1 MARNVRGGYKITGLG
16 KYGNVPPRSKKK
28 LDGRCYQDA
37 QPWHPDA
44 PRVRVRQ
51 AFLVPRALFTAL
63 CALSGHQG
71 RTVEIGNLKPGCR
84 VLCGICMPGGL
95 TT

>member
-1 MARNVRGGYKITGLG
+1 MPRNTRGGYRITGLG
-16 KYGNVPPRSKKK
+16 KYGNAPPRGRKK

-37 QPWHPDA
+37 QPWHPDT
-44 PRVRVRQ
+44 PRVRIRQ

-71 RTVEIGNLKPGCR
+71 RPVYSSIRPGHR
-84 VLCGICMPGGL
+84 VLCEICMPQGA
-95 TT
+95 